1 MENENQGVHADL
13 IASIKAESAEL
24 ETKIAALR
32 EMKGSFEFNEL
43 PVKQQGLL
51 MMQLNAMELY
61 ADILNLRVDD
71 LGLNIE

>member
-1 MENENQGVHADL
+1 MENENQDVNSDL

-24 ETKIAALR
+24 ETKITALR

-61 ADILNLRVDD
+61 ADILNLRIDD
-71 LGLNIE
+71 LSLNIE

>member
-1 MENENQGVHADL
+1 MSNEDV
-13 IASIKAESAEL
+13 IASLKAESADL
-24 ETKIAALR
+24 EVKIKSLR
-32 EMKGSFEFNEL
+32 EMRGTVEFNEL
-43 PVKQQGLL
+43 PVKQQGLM